1 MNNELNNLLYK
12 ASLKCNNHYAKD
24 DYALNFFSSIY
35 PFTTENINGYIREFN
50 LENKSLLTVGSSSDQ
65 VIDSACF
72 NCDNHTV
79 LDINPYSKYYFYLKK
94 AGLLGLDYKEFLT
107 YFCYKDFPK
116 TFSDNK
122 YAFNIEIFNKF
133 KDILRN
139 LDYDSYY
146 FWSLFFSG
154 PKPLGVTTKLFNDDE
169 EKLNVLREI
178 NYYLKNEFNFNEAK
192 DKIQDINPRFINGD
206 ILDTDINDK
215 FDNIWFSNIGTW
227 ESAIYLKKLLDKFSN
242 NLNIDGKI
250 LICYLYDTV
259 KDTKYLEEW
268 NPIYDLEKTLNI
280 LSDYVTDF
288 ISFIGVKGIL
298 HQDND
303 WKDSVLIYKKTK

>member
-1 MNNELNNLLYK
+1 MEVGKYRHLLT
-12 ASLKCNNHYAKD
+12 LID
-24 DYALNFFSSIY
+24 RI
-35 PFTTENINGYIREFN
+35 EVIRETYKTATKN
-50 LENKSLLTVGSSSDQ
+50 QTQ
-65 VIDSACF
+65 VQA
-72 NCDNHTV
+72 
-79 LDINPYSKYYFYLKK
+79 
-94 AGLLGLDYKEFLT
+94 
-107 YFCYKDFPK
+107 
-116 TFSDNK
+116 
-122 YAFNIEIFNKF
+122 
-133 KDILRN
+133 
-139 LDYDSYY
+139 
-146 FWSLFFSG
+146 
-154 PKPLGVTTKLFNDDE
+154 DDE
-169 EKLNVLREI
+169 VFD
-178 NYYLKNEFNFNEAK
+178 YAK